1 MQKDDRIFAVVGAC
15 IVTAVALVAA
25 MIWLGSGI
33 TVEAP
38 QRATVTVPQ
47 RSNPTPVASLAVA
60 SQVDEAS
67 LYNDV
72 DDGLFRAAVGR
83 LSTHPELASYLVNDR
98 LLRRFVRAVDA
109 IAGGYSPS
117 DEIEFLRPSRP
128 FFVREDEGRLVIASG
143 TYRRFDVVTDVFT
156 SLDSDGAIELY
167 QQFRPRLEAIYREV
181 GWANDDFDTRLR
193 EAVDHLLEVTPTSG
207 QVEVE
212 QRAIVYAYAED
223 SLENLTGAQKHFL
236 RMGPRNVGAIQS
248 KLRDLCD
255 AIGWPAPVQAIMT
268 AELEQSAEADL
279 LSDANHRRCGT
290 GCGIRSNRAAHWRR
304 RTAVI
309 N

>member
-25 MIWLGSGI
+25 LIWLGSGI
-33 TVEAP
+33 TVDAP

-47 RSNPTPVASLAVA
+47 RSIPTPVTSLATA
-60 SQVDEAS
+60 SQIVEAGFSDEG
-67 LYNDV
+67 
-72 DDGLFRAAVGR
+72 DDGLFRAAIGR
-83 LSTHPELASYLVNDR
+83 LSTHPELASYLVNER

-117 DEIEFLRPSRP
+117 DEVEFLRPSQP
-128 FFVREDEGRLVIASG
+128 FIVREDEGRLVIASG
-143 TYRRFDVVTDVFT
+143 TFRRYDVVTDVFT
-156 SLDSDGAIELY
+156 SLDSDGAIEIY

-193 EAVDHLLEVTPTSG
+193 EAVDHLLEVAASSG

-223 SLENLTGAQKHFL
+223 RFEGLTGAQKHFL
-236 RMGPRNVGAIQS
+236 RMGPRNVGAIQA
-248 KLRDLCD
+248 KLVEIRDTM
-255 AIGWPAPVQAIMT
+255 GWPVRAPEIVT
-268 AELEQSAEADL
+268 AELEQPDNAGASTLPLIADASPVVAAEPLVQPTGADEL
-279 LSDANHRRCGT
+279 P
-290 GCGIRSNRAAHWRR
+290 
-304 RTAVI
+304 
-309 N
+309 

>member
-1 MQKDDRIFAVVGAC
+1 MQQDDRIFAVVGAR

-25 MIWLGSGI
+25 LIWLGSGI
-33 TVEAP
+33 TVDAP

-60 SQVDEAS
+60 SRVVEAGFSDEG
-67 LYNDV
+67 

-109 IAGGYSPS
+109 IAGGYSPA
-117 DEIEFLRPSRP
+117 DEIEFMRPSRP
-128 FFVREDEGRLVIASG
+128 FIVREDEGRLVIASG
-143 TYRRFDVVTDVFT
+143 TYRRYDVVTEVFT

-167 QQFRPRLEAIYREV
+167 RQFRPRLEAIYREV
-181 GWANDDFDTRLR
+181 GWANDDFDTRLC
-193 EAVDHLLEVTPTSG
+193 EAVDHLLEVTTSSG
-207 QVEVE
+207 QLEVE

-223 SLENLTGAQKHFL
+223 RFENLTGAQKHFL

-248 KLRDLCD
+248 KLRALRD
-255 AIGWPAPVQAIMT
+255 AIGWPEPVPAIVT
-268 AELEQSAEADL
+268 ADLELSAEAEWL
-279 LSDANHRRCGT
+279 AAPVIADAAPVLIANPIVEPT
-290 GCGIRSNRAAHWRR
+290 GADELP
-304 RTAVI
+304 
-309 N
+309 

>member
-15 IVTAVALVAA
+15 FVTAVALVAA
-25 MIWLGSGI
+25 LIWLGSGI

-38 QRATVTVPQ
+38 QRATVTMPQ
-47 RSNPTPVASLAVA
+47 RPNPAPVTSLAVA
-60 SQVDEAS
+60 SRASEAGFSDEE
-67 LYNDV
+67 

-117 DEIEFLRPSRP
+117 DEVEFLRPTRP
-128 FFVREDEGRLVIASG
+128 FIVREDEGRLVIASG
-143 TYRRFDVVTDVFT
+143 TYGRYDGVTDVFT

-167 QQFRPRLEAIYREV
+167 RQFRPRLETIYREV

-193 EAVDHLLEVTPTSG
+193 EAVDHLLEVTTSSG
-207 QVEVE
+207 QLEVE

-223 SLENLTGAQKHFL
+223 RFESLTGAQKHFL

-248 KLRDLCD
+248 KLRSLRD
-255 AIGWPAPVQAIMT
+255 AIGWPAPVPAIVT
-268 AELEQSAEADL
+268 AELEQPAESDL
-279 LSDANHRRCGT
+279 LAAPVIADAARPLVTDSMITQT
-290 GCGIRSNRAAHWRR
+290 GA
-304 RTAVI
+304 TEEP
-309 N
+309 

>member
-1 MQKDDRIFAVVGAC
+1 MQQDNRIFAVVGAC

-25 MIWLGSGI
+25 LIWLGSGI
-33 TVEAP
+33 TVDAP

-47 RSNPTPVASLAVA
+47 RSIPTPVTSLAVA
-60 SQVDEAS
+60 SRVFHAGFPDEG
-67 LYNDV
+67 

-117 DEIEFLRPSRP
+117 DEVEFLRPARP
-128 FFVREDEGRLVIASG
+128 FIVREDQGRLVIASG
-143 TYRRFDVVTDVFT
+143 TYRRYDVVTNVFT

-167 QQFRPRLEAIYREV
+167 RQFRPRLEAIYREV

-193 EAVDHLLEVTPTSG
+193 EAVDHLLEVTTSSG

-223 SLENLTGAQKHFL
+223 RFENLTGAQKHFL

-248 KLRDLCD
+248 KLRSLRD
-255 AIGWPAPVQAIMT
+255 AIGWPAPVPAIVT
-268 AELEQSAEADL
+268 AELEEPAEADL
-279 LSDANHRRCGT
+279 LAAPVIAAGAHTLVTDPLVTQT
-290 GCGIRSNRAAHWRR
+290 GA
-304 RTAVI
+304 TEEP
-309 N
+309 

>member
-1 MQKDDRIFAVVGAC
+1 MQQDNRIFAVVGAC

-25 MIWLGSGI
+25 LIWLGSGI
-33 TVEAP
+33 NVDAP

-47 RSNPTPVASLAVA
+47 RSIPTPVTSLAVA
-60 SQVDEAS
+60 SKVFHAGFPDEG
-67 LYNDV
+67 

-117 DEIEFLRPSRP
+117 DEVEFLRPSRP
-128 FFVREDEGRLVIASG
+128 FIVREDQGRLVIASG
-143 TYRRFDVVTDVFT
+143 TYRRYDVVTDVFT

-167 QQFRPRLEAIYREV
+167 RQFRPRLEAIYREV

-193 EAVDHLLEVTPTSG
+193 EAVDHLLEVTTSSG

-223 SLENLTGAQKHFL
+223 RFENLTGAQKHFL

-248 KLRDLCD
+248 KLRSLSD
-255 AIGWPAPVQAIMT
+255 AIGWPAPVPAIVT
-268 AELEQSAEADL
+268 AELEELAEADL
-279 LSDANHRRCGT
+279 LAAPVIADGAQTLVTDPLVTQTDAT
-290 GCGIRSNRAAHWRR
+290 EEP
-304 RTAVI
+304 
-309 N
+309 

>member
-1 MQKDDRIFAVVGAC
+1 MQQDNRIFAVVGAC

-25 MIWLGSGI
+25 LIWLGSGI
-33 TVEAP
+33 TVDAP

-47 RSNPTPVASLAVA
+47 RSIPTPVTSLAVV
-60 SQVDEAS
+60 SQVFEADFSDEG
-67 LYNDV
+67 

-117 DEIEFLRPSRP
+117 DEVEFLRPSRP
-128 FFVREDEGRLVIASG
+128 FIVREDEGRLVIASG
-143 TYRRFDVVTDVFT
+143 SYGRYDVVTDVFT
-156 SLDSDGAIELY
+156 ALESDGANELY
-167 QQFRPRLEAIYREV
+167 RQFQPRLEAIYREV
-181 GWANDDFDTRLR
+181 GWANDDFDNRLR
-193 EAVDHLLEVTPTSG
+193 EAVDHLLEVTTSSG

-223 SLENLTGAQKHFL
+223 RFENLTGAQKHFL

-248 KLRDLCD
+248 KLRSLHD
-255 AIGWPAPVQAIMT
+255 AIGWPAPVPAIVT
-268 AELEQSAEADL
+268 AELEEPAEADL
-279 LSDANHRRCGT
+279 LAAPVIADGAQTLVTDPLVTQT
-290 GCGIRSNRAAHWRR
+290 GA
-304 RTAVI
+304 TEEP
-309 N
+309 

>member
-1 MQKDDRIFAVVGAC
+1 MQQDDRIFAVVGAC

-25 MIWLGSGI
+25 LIWLGSGI
-33 TVEAP
+33 SVDAP

-60 SQVDEAS
+60 SRVVEAGFSDEG
-67 LYNDV
+67 

-109 IAGGYSPS
+109 IAGGYSPA

-128 FFVREDEGRLVIASG
+128 FIVREDEGRLVIASG
-143 TYRRFDVVTDVFT
+143 TYRRYDVVTEVFT

-167 QQFRPRLEAIYREV
+167 RQFRPRLEAIYREV
-181 GWANDDFDTRLR
+181 GWANDDFDTRLC
-193 EAVDHLLEVTPTSG
+193 EAVDHLLEVTTSSG
-207 QVEVE
+207 QLEVE

-223 SLENLTGAQKHFL
+223 RFESLTGAQKHFL

-248 KLRDLCD
+248 KLRALRD
-255 AIGWPAPVQAIMT
+255 AIGWPEPVPAIVT
-268 AELEQSAEADL
+268 ADLELSAEAEL
-279 LSDANHRRCGT
+279 LAAPVIADAAPVLIANPIVEPT
-290 GCGIRSNRAAHWRR
+290 GAD
-304 RTAVI
+304 VLP
-309 N
+309 

>member
-1 MQKDDRIFAVVGAC
+1 MQQDNRIFAVVGAC

-25 MIWLGSGI
+25 LIWLGSGI
-33 TVEAP
+33 TVDAP

-47 RSNPTPVASLAVA
+47 RSIPTPVTSLAVA
-60 SQVDEAS
+60 SRVFEAGSSDEG
-67 LYNDV
+67 

-117 DEIEFLRPSRP
+117 DEVEFLRPSRP
-128 FFVREDEGRLVIASG
+128 FIVREDQGRLVIASG
-143 TYRRFDVVTDVFT
+143 TYRRYDVVTDVFT

-167 QQFRPRLEAIYREV
+167 RQFRPRLEAIYREV

-193 EAVDHLLEVTPTSG
+193 EAVDHLLEVTTSSG

-223 SLENLTGAQKHFL
+223 RFENLTGAQKHFL

-248 KLRDLCD
+248 KLRSLSD
-255 AIGWPAPVQAIMT
+255 AIGWPAPVPAIVT
-268 AELEQSAEADL
+268 AELEEPAEADL
-279 LSDANHRRCGT
+279 LAAPVIADGAQTLVTDPLVTQTDAT
-290 GCGIRSNRAAHWRR
+290 EEP
-304 RTAVI
+304 
-309 N
+309 

>member
-1 MQKDDRIFAVVGAC
+1 MQQDDRIFAVVGAC

-25 MIWLGSGI
+25 LIWLGSGI
-33 TVEAP
+33 TVDAP
-38 QRATVTVPQ
+38 RRATVTVPQ
-47 RSNPTPVASLAVA
+47 RSIPTQVASLAVA
-60 SQVDEAS
+60 SGVLEAGFSDEG
-67 LYNDV
+67 

-117 DEIEFLRPSRP
+117 DEVEFLRPSRP
-128 FFVREDEGRLVIASG
+128 FIVRENEGRLVIASG
-143 TYRRFDVVTDVFT
+143 TYRRYDVVTDVFT
-156 SLDSDGAIELY
+156 SLDSGGAIELY
-167 QQFRPRLEAIYREV
+167 RQVRPRLEAIYREV

-193 EAVDHLLEVTPTSG
+193 EAVNHLLEVTTSSG

-223 SLENLTGAQKHFL
+223 RFENLTGAQKHFL

-248 KLRDLCD
+248 KLRELRDG
-255 AIGWPAPVQAIMT
+255 IGWPAPAPAIVT

-279 LSDANHRRCGT
+279 LTPPVIADGAPVMTAEPIVEHT
-290 GCGIRSNRAAHWRR
+290 GADE
-304 RTAVI
+304 VP
-309 N
+309 

>member
-1 MQKDDRIFAVVGAC
+1 MYCYRRGPGRGTDMARFRHHRRGSAACDRDGA
-15 IVTAVALVAA
+15 AA
-25 MIWLGSGI
+25 IESDTGGLPRRG
-33 TVEAP
+33 
-38 QRATVTVPQ
+38 
-47 RSNPTPVASLAVA
+47 
-60 SQVDEAS
+60 SQVAEAGLSDEG
-67 LYNDV
+67 

-143 TYRRFDVVTDVFT
+143 TYRRYDIVTDVFT

-167 QQFRPRLEAIYREV
+167 RQFRPRLEAIYREV

-193 EAVDHLLEVTPTSG
+193 EAVDHLLEVTTSSG

-212 QRAIVYAYAED
+212 QRAIVYAYAD
-223 SLENLTGAQKHFL
+223 DRFENLTGAQKHFL
-236 RMGPRNVGAIQS
+236 RMGPGTSVRFRQS
-248 KLRDLCD
+248 
-255 AIGWPAPVQAIMT
+255 
-268 AELEQSAEADL
+268 
-279 LSDANHRRCGT
+279 CG
-290 GCGIRSNRAAHWRR
+290 
-304 RTAVI
+304 RTAGRDGMDQSGAGVS
-309 N
+309 

>member
-1 MQKDDRIFAVVGAC
+1 MQQDNRIFAVVGAC

-25 MIWLGSGI
+25 LIWLGSGI
-33 TVEAP
+33 TVDAP

-47 RSNPTPVASLAVA
+47 RSNPTPVTSLAVA
-60 SQVDEAS
+60 SQVVETGLSDEG
-67 LYNDV
+67 

-117 DEIEFLRPSRP
+117 DEVEFLRPSRP
-128 FFVREDEGRLVIASG
+128 FIVREDEGRLVIAAG
-143 TYRRFDVVTDVFT
+143 TYGRYDVVTDVFT

-167 QQFRPRLEAIYREV
+167 RQFRPRLEAIYREV

-193 EAVDHLLEVTPTSG
+193 EAVDHLLEVTTSSG
-207 QVEVE
+207 QLEVE

-223 SLENLTGAQKHFL
+223 RFENLTGAQKHFL

-248 KLRDLCD
+248 KLRDFRD
-255 AIGWPAPVQAIMT
+255 AMGWPELVPEIVT
-268 AELEQSAEADL
+268 AELEQPVEAELLAPPVIADAAQPPVAD
-279 LSDANHRRCGT
+279 SMITHT
-290 GCGIRSNRAAHWRR
+290 GAIEEP
-304 RTAVI
+304 
-309 N
+309 